1 MLKKIRT
8 RFAPS
13 PTGYMHIGN
22 LRTALYEYLIAKK
35 DGGDFILRIE
45 DTDQA
50 RLVEGSVDIIYDTL
64 GRVGLIHDEGPD
76 KPGAYGPYV
85 QSERLPMYKQYA
97 LELVEK
103 GGAHVCFCDETIIQ
117 AQREAAEKAGVPFKF
132 QDPCH
137 HLKLDE
143 IKTRVQ
149 AGEAHVIRQT
159 IRPGVSTVFHDE
171 VYGDIEVERDILD
184 EQVLLKSDGF
194 PTYNFANVIDDH
206 TMAITHVVRGNEYLS
221 STPKYNLLYED
232 FGWEKPTY
240 VHLPPVMKDE
250 QHKLSK
256 RNGDASF
263 QDLVA
268 KGYLPQA
275 ILNYIALLG
284 WSPEGTQEIFTLEE
298 LTSAFS
304 ISRISKSPSIFD
316 IEKLKWMN
324 GQYLRALPL
333 EKFHELCLPYYATAI
348 QRKCDLLEV
357 SKMLQQ
363 RVAILS
369 EIPEM
374 VDFIDTFRDYDV
386 NMYFHPKMKTNKAI
400 AITALKASLE
410 VYGAIENWNSVEELQ
425 TRLSAVPGQL
435 GLKNGQIY
443 WPIRT
448 AVTAKQ
454 FTPGGALEIPYILGK
469 EESIQRTLA
478 GLAKLEAL
486 QD

>member
-1 MLKKIRT
+1 MTQKVRT

-22 LRTALYEYLIAKK
+22 LRTALYEYLVAKK

-50 RLVEGSVDIIYDTL
+50 RLVEGSVEIIYDTL
-64 GRVGLIHDEGPD
+64 NRVGLHYDEGPNN
-76 KPGAYGPYV
+76 PGKFGPYV
-85 QSERLPMYKQYA
+85 QSERLPMYKGYA
-97 LELVEK
+97 ETLVEK
-103 GGAHVCFCDETIIQ
+103 GGAHVCFCDETVIQ
-117 AQREAAEKAGVPFKF
+117 AQREAADKAGVPFKF

-137 HLKLDE
+137 HLKKED
-143 IKTRVQ
+143 I
-149 AGEAHVIRQT
+149 EARKASEPYVIRQT
-159 IRPGVSTVFHDE
+159 ILPGVSTVFHDE

-194 PTYNFANVIDDH
+194 PTYNFANVVDDH
-206 TMAITHVVRGNEYLS
+206 TMEITHVVRGNEYLS
-221 STPKYNLLYED
+221 STPKYNLIYES
-232 FGWEKPTY
+232 FGWDKPTY
-240 VHLPPVMKDE
+240 IHLPPVMKDE
-250 QHKLSK
+250 QNKLSK

-298 LTSAFS
+298 LTQAFS
-304 ISRISKSPSIFD
+304 VERISKSPAIFD

-324 GQYLRALPL
+324 GMYLRALSL
-333 EKFHELCLPYYATAI
+333 EDFHALALPYLTQAI
-348 QRKCDLLEV
+348 KRTCDLKEV
-357 SKMLQQ
+357 SKMLHQ

-374 VDFIDTFRDYDV
+374 VDFIDTFNDYDV
-386 NMYFHPKMKTNKAI
+386 NMYFHPKMKTDKAI
-400 AITALKASLE
+400 CIRALEASLE
-410 VYGAIENWNSVEELQ
+410 VYAAIENWDNVEELQ
-425 TRLSAVPGQL
+425 ARLSLVPAAL
-435 GLKNGQIY
+435 GFKNGQVY

-448 AVTAKQ
+448 AVTGKQ

-469 EESIQRTLA
+469 EETLRRTHSGLEKLQSIQ
-478 GLAKLEAL
+478 
-486 QD
+486 D